1 MSKIDLKIIIALSR
15 ANQAILKKI
24 EKSMNK
30 NGLTVSEFGVMELLL
45 HKGKQPVQK
54 IAERILVTSGTITY
68 VINKLIKKGYI
79 KRERCNEDKRIYYV
93 DLTEEGR
100 IFIEK
105 VFKEHE
111 KYLSKLFQEID
122 NNDKKD
128 LIKKLNLFENVAK
141 QYKEW

>member
-93 DLTEEGR
+93 DLTKEGR

-128 LIKKLNLFENVAK
+128 LIEKLNLFENVAK

>member
-68 VINKLIKKGYI
+68 VINKLIKKNYI

-128 LIKKLNLFENVAK
+128 LIEKLNLFENVAK

>member
-128 LIKKLNLFENVAK
+128 LIEKLNLFENVAK

>member
-128 LIKKLNLFENVAK
+128 LIEKLNLFENVAK
-141 QYKEW
+141 QYKE

>member
-141 QYKEW
+141 QYKE